1 MKKRQKLNRSEWII
15 LLSAL
20 PIFAFAIN
28 FALFGERSW
37 TDAEVLLYSYP
48 IIILFSF
55 GFWLLDVLI
64 MQQLRKHF
72 SDVHQ
77 TGLRVGLLFA
87 LQAVI
92 TFAALVLFFYGYD
105 AVNFLGY
112 QFNGDHFRTTTF
124 LVIALSF
131 IITIISESEF
141 TLQQWKDSL
150 AEKEQLQQLSLQ
162 QEFDSLKSQVNPHFL
177 FNCFN
182 TLSSLITEDKEAA
195 ETFLNELSKVY
206 RYLLRNNRTSM
217 TTLENELRF
226 IQSYF
231 QLLKTRHGE
240 DALQLHIEVDKRY
253 EQYVL
258 PSSSLQLLVENAVKH
273 NIVSKSSPLIIDIFT
288 AAGNILVVNNN
299 LQTKQ
304 SKPMSTK
311 IGLENIRTK
320 YDLINQPGFQV
331 LVDTKNFSVI
341 LPLIWCPV
349 LENHVLAA
357 NENNFETNSF

>member
-1 MKKRQKLNRSEWII
+1 MKKRRKPARSEWII

-28 FALFGERSW
+28 YALFGERSW
-37 TDAEVLLYSYP
+37 KDLQVLLYSYP
-48 IIILFSF
+48 IIMSASF
-55 GFWLLDVLI
+55 AFWALDVYI
-64 MQQLRKHF
+64 MQQLRKRF
-72 SDVHQ
+72 SDVNQ

-87 LQAVI
+87 EQAI
-92 TFAALVLFFYGYD
+92 LTFALLLLFFYGYD
-105 AVNFLGY
+105 ALNFLGY

-131 IITIISESEF
+131 IVTIISESEF

-162 QEFDSLKSQVNPHFL
+162 QEFDSLKNQVNPHFL

-253 EQYVL
+253 EQYIL

-311 IGLENIRTK
+311 IGLENIRNK
-320 YDLINQPGFQV
+320 YDLINQSGFQV
-331 LVDTKNFSVI
+331 LVDSKNFSVI
-341 LPLIWCPV
+341 LPLIWCPM
-349 LENHVLAA
+349 LENQLLTL
-357 NENNFETNSF
+357 NDNNFGPNSF

>member
-1 MKKRQKLNRSEWII
+1 MKKWIRPTKAEWCSVALILPVLGIMLNQ
-15 LLSAL
+15 
-20 PIFAFAIN
+20 
-28 FALFGERSW
+28 
-37 TDAEVLLYSYP
+37 
-48 IIILFSF
+48 ILFAGRAMTEKDIWIFSF
-55 GFWLLDVLI
+55 PYIMAFGLVAWYLHIFSMHRLRRAFPDISQTPLRLTLLAI
-64 MQQLRKHF
+64 TNIAAT
-72 SDVHQ
+72 SI
-77 TGLRVGLLFA
+77 LF
-87 LQAVI
+87 
-92 TFAALVLFFYGYD
+92 TVLFLSYHEFSI
-105 AVNFLGY
+105 LGY
-112 QFNGDHFRTTTF
+112 VLEIDKFRHS
-124 LVIALSF
+124 LIIAIALSMIATTF
-131 IITIISESEF
+131 WESDY
-141 TLQQWKDSL
+141 TLKQWKTSM
-150 AEKEQLQQLSLQ
+150 AEKERLQQLNLQ

-206 RYLLRNNRTSM
+206 RYLLRNNRSSL

-226 IQSYF
+226 IQSYY

-240 DALQLHIEVDKRY
+240 EALQLHIEVDKRY
-253 EQYVL
+253 DQYVL

-273 NIVSKSSPLIIDIFT
+273 NIVSKQSPLIIDIFT

-304 SKPMSTK
+304 SKPLSNN

-320 YDLINQPGFQV
+320 YELMNQSGFQV

-349 LENHVLAA
+349 MEDHVLSV
-357 NENNFETNSF
+357 NEKNIETNTF